1 MGSKNDETPKA
12 ATNEVS
18 NLSVTTKELT
28 MNSVAIAD
36 RTINVPFYGNSLFVV
51 EHNGEAYTPMRPIID
66 GMGMTYQG
74 QAEKLKSR
82 FAKGVRE
89 ILIPT
94 KGGEQTMLCLA
105 LRKLNGWLQTISPNK
120 VKPEIRDRVI
130 QYQEECDDVL
140 YEYWTKGEVKN
151 PRKVKKSL
159 PGKITAEQQEA
170 IKQLVMTRGK
180 ALPKECQ
187 AKAMITLWSSL
198 KSHFGC
204 SYKEISDDQFTEAL
218 SIAARVP
225 LEGEFLGK
233 QETLPAPKFDVSIP
247 LQWWLDNNPVV
258 RSGNLSF
265 GRGRTAPALDVTMDM
280 LCGDN
285 STSAAI
291 RLINVLEDAGFD
303 VSAPKAEIVAMRKH
317 LGNVE
322 YGMRAIAD
330 ACSRAGNKIISF
342 RGMKAEYTLG

>member
-1 MGSKNDETPKA
+1 MTS
-12 ATNEVS
+12 
-18 NLSVTTKELT
+18 L
-28 MNSVAIAD
+28 AIAD

-51 EHNGEAYTPMRPIID
+51 EHNGEAYTPMKPIVE
-66 GMGMTYQG
+66 GMGITWQS
-74 QAEKLKSR
+74 QLEKIKNR
-82 FAKGVRE
+82 FSKGVTE
-89 ILIPT
+89 IVIPSA
-94 KGGEQTMLCLA
+94 GGSQSMTCLA

-151 PRKVKKSL
+151 PRKAKKAL

-187 AKAMITLWSSL
+187 AKAMITMWSSL

-204 SYKEISDDQFTEAL
+204 SYKEISEDQFTEAL

-225 LEGEFLGK
+225 LEGEFIGK
-233 QETLPAPKFDVSIP
+233 QESLPAPNLDVNLP
-247 LQWWLDNNPVV
+247 LQWWIDNNPVV

-265 GRGRTAPALDVTMDM
+265 GNSKCAPALDVTMPM

-285 STSAAI
+285 STSSAI
-291 RLINVLEDAGFD
+291 RLINILEAAGFD
-303 VSAPKAEIVAMRKH
+303 VSAPKAEIVAMRSH
-317 LGNVE
+317 LANVE
-322 YGMRAIAD
+322 YGMKAIAD
-330 ACSRAGNKIISF
+330 ACRRAGSKTISF
-342 RGMKAEYTLG
+342 RGSKAEFVIN